1 MHLSLMSIDELPPVN
16 KNNKGSQNGGNTY
29 GSTLNE
35 PENNDKNS
43 FETSHELCKDAML
56 EKIVLIYVAYFCT
69 ATEMRFIIQKTRSG
83 RGNNLTKKDSEMYHA
98 KALHICSLFLPKEC
112 PLVQHV
118 TQSYNKNY
126 LKDKKPFNLDN
137 FMEELGVKV
146 KEASDSYGDQVSQD
160 DMDIDEGNTNMKKAA
175 TNKIKE
181 SISVKKV
188 NSTKNS
194 QRLVKISL
202 NDI

>member
-1 MHLSLMSIDELPPVN
+1 
-16 KNNKGSQNGGNTY
+16 
-29 GSTLNE
+29 
-35 PENNDKNS
+35 
-43 FETSHELCKDAML
+43 
-56 EKIVLIYVAYFCT
+56 
-69 ATEMRFIIQKTRSG
+69 
-83 RGNNLTKKDSEMYHA
+83 MYHA

-126 LKDKKPFNLDN
+126 LKDKKAFNLDD
-137 FMEELGVKV
+137 FMQELGVKV
-146 KEASDSYGDQVSQD
+146 KENSDSYGDQVSND
-160 DMDIDEGNTNMKKAA
+160 DMDIDEGNTNMKKATT

-194 QRLVKISL
+194 QRLIKISI